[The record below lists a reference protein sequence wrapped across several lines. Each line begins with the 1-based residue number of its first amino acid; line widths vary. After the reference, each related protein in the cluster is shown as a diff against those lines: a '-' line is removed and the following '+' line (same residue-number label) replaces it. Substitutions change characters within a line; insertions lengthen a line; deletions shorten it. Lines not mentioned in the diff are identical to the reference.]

1 MLDGVQPYQKE
12 TPAKAFSC
20 KFSKFFSKNDI
31 FCRTHPSRC
40 LNEMNQKKICLIYS
54 RSKGFLVQLQTCGL
68 TAFPKEAPSQTL
80 FYENCEVLQ
89 SHFYRPLMRDCFW
102 FPVTFSIY
110 HLFYQQQISSFI
122 AKLPRAFRKKKC
134 LLWR

>member
-20 KFSKFFSKNDI
+20 KFSNFFSKNDI

-40 LNEMNQKKICLIYS
+40 LNEMNPKKMCLIYS
-54 RSKGFLVQLQTCGL
+54 RNKGFLVQFQTCGL
-68 TAFPKEAPSQTL
+68 TAFPKETPSQTL

-89 SHFYRPLMRDCFW
+89 KDIFTEHCCATASDFL
-102 FPVTFSIY
+102 
-110 HLFYQQQISSFI
+110 
-122 AKLPRAFRKKKC
+122 
-134 LLWR
+134 